1 MGSTQMRAFADAVE
15 GIGRD
20 VSRVLADVARAG
32 RASHDLRE
40 SRARRRDLD
49 RPRVSVHQDGAGM
62 FSRLP
67 HADPRN
73 LLPAGGRLRLDG
85 WHVWTLQPEPASEGI
100 TGSFVGSFDT
110 WDEAMLVAHYVAE
123 HGRVPAPWI
132 TAASELIASLSRDAI
147 EEDVFCGV
155 GEVPC

>member
-1 MGSTQMRAFADAVE
+1 MGPTQMRAIADALE

-20 VSRVLADVARAG
+20 ASRVLTDAARAG
-32 RASHDLRE
+32 RAAIELRE
-40 SRARRRDLD
+40 SRVRRRDLD
-49 RPRVSVHQDGAGM
+49 RPRVSVHQNGAGM

-110 WDEAMLVAHYVAE
+110 WDEAMLVAHHVAE
-123 HGRVPAPWI
+123 HGRVPSQWVPDISAI
-132 TAASELIASLSRDAI
+132 LYCDAI

>member
-1 MGSTQMRAFADAVE
+1 MSSSQMRAFADAVE

-20 VSRVLADVARAG
+20 VSRVLADAARAG

-49 RPRVSVHQDGAGM
+49 RPRVSVHQAGAGL

-73 LLPAGGRLRLDG
+73 LLPAGGRLRQDG
-85 WHVWTLQPEPASEGI
+85 WHVWTLQPEPASESI

-110 WDEAMLVAHYVAE
+110 WDEAMLVAHHVAE
-123 HGRVPAPWI
+123 HGRVPAQWVPDISAILWC
-132 TAASELIASLSRDAI
+132 DAI

>member
-1 MGSTQMRAFADAVE
+1 
-15 GIGRD
+15 
-20 VSRVLADVARAG
+20 
-32 RASHDLRE
+32 
-40 SRARRRDLD
+40 
-49 RPRVSVHQDGAGM
+49 M

-110 WDEAMLVAHYVAE
+110 WDEAMLVAHHVAE
-123 HGRVPAPWI
+123 HGRVPAQWVPDI
-132 TAASELIASLSRDAI
+132 SAILYCDAI

>member
-1 MGSTQMRAFADAVE
+1 MGPTQMRAFADALE
-15 GIGRD
+15 GIGRNVSFVLD
-20 VSRVLADVARAG
+20 SCARRAQAAIELGESRV
-32 RASHDLRE
+32 
-40 SRARRRDLD
+40 RRRDLD
-49 RPRVSVHQDGAGM
+49 RPRVSVHQAGAGLC
-62 FSRLP
+62 SRLP

-73 LLPAGGRLRLDG
+73 LLPTGGRLCQDG

-110 WDEAMLVAHYVAE
+110 WDEAMLVAHHVAE

-132 TAASELIASLSRDAI
+132 TAASEPIAQLSRDV